1 MFEIRQDDLSGKE
14 VRALIALHLSGMHS
28 SSPPEYAFALDLSG
42 LKVPEITAWSIW
54 DGSTLVG
61 MGALK
66 ALDDGSG
73 EIKSMRTEPK
83 HLRRGVASTLL
94 KHIIAEARRRGYRRL
109 SLETG
114 SGSVFEPA
122 LLLYRKHGFAYGEAF
137 ANYVSSQFNQFMHLD
152 LAP

>member
-1 MFEIRQDDLSGKE
+1 VFEIRHDDLSGKE
-14 VRALIALHLSGMHS
+14 IRALIALHLARMHS
-28 SSPPEYAFALDLSG
+28 SSPPECTFALDVPG
-42 LKVPEITAWSIW
+42 LKVPEITIWSVW

-94 KHIIAEARRRGYRRL
+94 KHIIAEARLRGYRRL

-114 SGSVFEPA
+114 SGSLFEPA
-122 LLLYRKHGFAYGEAF
+122 LMLYRKYGFTNGDAF
-137 ANYVSSQFNQFMHLD
+137 ANYVGSEFNQFLHLE
-152 LAP
+152 L